1 MEAPVGK
8 DLEVHPVIQEEVA
21 LQLAQEEEAL
31 EEVAPQ
37 LVQEVENLQN
47 NRQLLNLNLQVPL
60 NHHRNKVMLPNLDLH
75 LQQSQQALV
84 NPHKNLTHQPQLN
97 QPAQENHLQ
106 NRHLLLSQPTQED
119 NPQTHRVNLAKSLLP
134 MEKINNLQERNSKA
148 KERTRKEVKSKRM
161 VKVTSLKMEVTKTRT
176 EERASLLKESNRRNK
191 KVRKTRKTTSPHKR
205 SNKRSEQSI
214 QSMKYTENPD
224 VIYLIDMNET

>member
-1 MEAPVGK
+1 
-8 DLEVHPVIQEEVA
+8 
-21 LQLAQEEEAL
+21 
-31 EEVAPQ
+31 
-37 LVQEVENLQN
+37 
-47 NRQLLNLNLQVPL
+47 
-60 NHHRNKVMLPNLDLH
+60 
-75 LQQSQQALV
+75 
-84 NPHKNLTHQPQLN
+84 
-97 QPAQENHLQ
+97 
-106 NRHLLLSQPTQED
+106 
-119 NPQTHRVNLAKSLLP
+119 